1 MDFTVE
7 SLHTTEKKLNSEM
20 VRLMKAVN
28 VSSVADLKKSALN
41 KLNKGP
47 LVDFLENLV
56 ELFDNN
62 LNLCKAAASSVDE
75 LKSKVMDS
83 QNQLLKRQQ
92 EDLLSVKDTVQTEM
106 KSWADVVKKSDKQTR
121 QLTAKSV
128 KEAVK
133 AVNEEEERSK
143 NLIVY
148 GAQDDDESE
157 WGYSCKVDKTTDT
170 FTAICDQLECENVDV
185 QHCTRIGEWRAD
197 RTRPIKVE
205 FRTAA
210 DVETVLRKAHKLKA
224 SDEFKKVYLA
234 PDRSAEERAAHSKLV
249 NQMKELIKKNNR
261 TLVAEKAEFR
271 QTNVFKQFLLVHPL
285 NQKPPSLET
294 FSCPLQLIVIK

>member
-1 MDFTVE
+1 MDFIVE

-28 VSSVADLKKSALN
+28 LSSVADLKKSALN
-41 KLNKGP
+41 KLNK
-47 LVDFLENLV
+47 
-56 ELFDNN
+56 
-62 LNLCKAAASSVDE
+62 
-75 LKSKVMDS
+75 
-83 QNQLLKRQQ
+83 
-92 EDLLSVKDTVQTEM
+92 VKETVQNEM

-148 GAQDDDESE
+148 GVQDDDESE
-157 WGYSCKVDKTTDT
+157 WDYSCKVDKTTDT
-170 FTAICDQLECENVDV
+170 FTVICDQLKCENVDV
-185 QHCTRIGEWRAD
+185 QHCTRIGEWRAH

-234 PDRSAEERAAHSKLV
+234 PDRSTEERAAHSKLV
-249 NQMKELIKKNNR
+249 NQMK
-261 TLVAEKAEFR
+261 
-271 QTNVFKQFLLVHPL
+271 
-285 NQKPPSLET
+285 
-294 FSCPLQLIVIK
+294 

>member
-106 KSWADVVKKSDKQTR
+106 KSWADVVKKSDKQIR

-133 AVNEEEERSK
+133 AVNKEEGRSK

-157 WGYSCKVDKTTDT
+157 WDYSCKVDKTTDT

-185 QHCTRIGEWRAD
+185 QQCTRIGEWKVD

-249 NQMKELIKKNNR
+249 NQMKELIKKDN
-261 TLVAEKAEFR
+261 
-271 QTNVFKQFLLVHPL
+271 
-285 NQKPPSLET
+285 
-294 FSCPLQLIVIK
+294 